1 MWLKFEAILVFIY
14 FSEIS
19 SILVVTK
26 KNFVDNYYNRY
37 IYIYIKYH
45 MTLA

>member
-19 SILVVTK
+19 SILVVTGTSWTIITIG
-26 KNFVDNYYNRY
+26 